1 MCRVGHLRGL
11 SKLEMRMKSHIKG
24 VIHMEIQNM
33 RLSCDAT
40 TGRSSI
46 GKSSGLSNFQSF
58 APSSR
63 TSFHQRS
70 PTSRRPVTFWARG
83 QAGEAEGAKG
93 DAGVAVKTHLHC
105 PEIECEQENGGHVP
119 AEMLQ

>member
-1 MCRVGHLRGL
+1 MRINNTGGQEEELCGEGHLRGL
-11 SKLEMRMKSHIKG
+11 SKLEMRMRSHING
-24 VIHMEIQNM
+24 VTHIEIQNM

-46 GKSSGLSNFQSF
+46 GKSSGLSNFQSL

-70 PTSRRPVTFWARG
+70 PTSRRPVTFW
-83 QAGEAEGAKG
+83 
-93 DAGVAVKTHLHC
+93 V
-105 PEIECEQENGGHVP
+105 GG
-119 AEMLQ
+119 

>member
-1 MCRVGHLRGL
+1 MRIKNTGGQEEELCGEGHLRGL
-11 SKLEMRMKSHIKG
+11 SKLEMRMRSHING
-24 VIHMEIQNM
+24 VTHIEIQNM

-46 GKSSGLSNFQSF
+46 GKSSGLSNFQSL

-70 PTSRRPVTFWARG
+70 PTSRRPVTFW
-83 QAGEAEGAKG
+83 
-93 DAGVAVKTHLHC
+93 V
-105 PEIECEQENGGHVP
+105 GG
-119 AEMLQ
+119 